1 MFMATKIAHAYP
13 GQGAQFPE
21 MGNYLSKKALQIASE
36 SFQKLIDA
44 LKEQNDE
51 VLTETAFVQPAV
63 YLVEASLM
71 EKLPSPSL
79 VLGHSS
85 GEYAALVEA
94 RVWDV
99 RTGFEIIRAR
109 GHFSASFAPKGFMV
123 QVPSSSRQQLLSEF
137 KSVYLAAINSED
149 RVVVAGI
156 EADWEKVKAFL
167 EENQVDYRL
176 LPVSAPFHT
185 PYMEKAA
192 QRLRSF
198 LEINPGKMPAVPVY
212 LNALRRVVNSYDD
225 VIEGLT
231 LGLTKSIDW
240 LEAQEYL
247 KKNQIS
253 TLVEIYPRPYISKF
267 TAFPTYN
274 VLEFYQLTL

>member
-1 MFMATKIAHAYP
+1 MATKIAHAYP

-21 MGNYLSKKALQIASE
+21 MGKYLSRKALQIANE
-36 SFQKLIDA
+36 SFQKLISA
-44 LKEQNDE
+44 LEERDKET
-51 VLTETAFVQPAV
+51 LTETAFVQPSV
-63 YLVEASLM
+63 YLVEASLT
-71 EKLPSPSL
+71 EKLPSPFL

-123 QVPSSSRQQLLSEF
+123 QIPSSSRQQVLGEF

-149 RVVVAGI
+149 RVVVAGV
-156 EADWEKVKAFL
+156 EADWKKVRKFL
-167 EENQVDYRL
+167 EENHVQYTL
-176 LPVSAPFHT
+176 LHVSAPFHT

-198 LEINPGKMPAVPVY
+198 LEINPGKMPLIPVY
-212 LNALRRVVNSYDD
+212 LNALRRTVQSYDD

-231 LGLTKSIDW
+231 LGLTRPINW
-240 LEAQEYL
+240 LETQEYL
-247 KKNQIS
+247 RKSEMS
-253 TLVEIYPRPYISKF
+253 TLVEVYPRPYLSKF
-267 TAFPTYN
+267 TSFPTYN
-274 VLEFYQLTL
+274 VLEFYHLTL

>member
-1 MFMATKIAHAYP
+1 MATKIAHAYP

-21 MGNYLSKKALQIASE
+21 MGKYLSRKALQIATE
-36 SFQKLIDA
+36 SFQKLITA
-44 LKEQNDE
+44 LEKQDKEI
-51 VLTETAFVQPAV
+51 LTETEFVQPAV

-123 QVPSSSRQQLLSEF
+123 QIPSSSRQQVLGEF

-149 RVVVAGI
+149 RVVVAGV
-156 EADWEKVKAFL
+156 EADWKKLKEFL
-167 EENQVDYRL
+167 EENHVEYTL
-176 LPVSAPFHT
+176 LHVSAPFHT

-198 LEINPGKMPAVPVY
+198 LEINPGKMPAISVY
-212 LNALRRVVNSYDD
+212 LNALKRVVQSYDD

-231 LGLTKSIDW
+231 LGLTNLSTGWKPKS
-240 LEAQEYL
+240 
-247 KKNQIS
+247 
-253 TLVEIYPRPYISKF
+253 T
-267 TAFPTYN
+267 
-274 VLEFYQLTL
+274 

>member
-1 MFMATKIAHAYP
+1 MATKIAHAYP

-21 MGNYLSKKALQIASE
+21 MGKYLSRKALQIATE
-36 SFQKLIDA
+36 SFQKLITA
-44 LKEQNDE
+44 LEKQDKEI
-51 VLTETAFVQPAV
+51 LTETEFVQPAV
-63 YLVEASLM
+63 YLVD
-71 EKLPSPSL
+71 
-79 VLGHSS
+79 SS

-123 QVPSSSRQQLLSEF
+123 QIPSNSRQQVLGEF

-149 RVVVAGI
+149 RVVVAGV
-156 EADWEKVKAFL
+156 EADWKKLKEFL
-167 EENQVDYRL
+167 EENHVEYTL
-176 LPVSAPFHT
+176 LHVSAPFHT

-198 LEINPGKMPAVPVY
+198 LEINPGKMPAISVY
-212 LNALRRVVNSYDD
+212 LNALKRVVQSYDD

-231 LGLTKSIDW
+231 LGLTKPINW
-240 LEAQEYL
+240 LETQEYL
-247 KKNQIS
+247 KRSEIS
-253 TLVEIYPRPYISKF
+253 TLVEVYPRPYLSKF
-267 TAFPTYN
+267 TSFPTYN
-274 VLEFYQLTL
+274 VSEFYHLTL

>member
-1 MFMATKIAHAYP
+1 MATKIAHAYP

-21 MGNYLSKKALQIASE
+21 MGKYLSRKALQIATE
-36 SFQKLIDA
+36 SFQKLITA
-44 LKEQNDE
+44 LEKQDKEI
-51 VLTETAFVQPAV
+51 LTETEFVQPAV

-85 GEYAALVEA
+85 GEYATLVEA

-123 QVPSSSRQQLLSEF
+123 QIPSNSRQQVLGEF

-149 RVVVAGI
+149 RVVVAGV
-156 EADWEKVKAFL
+156 EADWKKLKEFL
-167 EENQVDYRL
+167 EENHVEYTL
-176 LPVSAPFHT
+176 LHVSAPFHT

-198 LEINPGKMPAVPVY
+198 LEINPGKMPAISVY
-212 LNALRRVVNSYDD
+212 LNALKRVVQSYDD

-231 LGLTKSIDW
+231 LGLTKPINW
-240 LEAQEYL
+240 LETQEYL
-247 KKNQIS
+247 KRSEIS
-253 TLVEIYPRPYISKF
+253 TLVEVYPRPYLSKF
-267 TAFPTYN
+267 TSFPTYN
-274 VLEFYQLTL
+274 VSEFYHLTL

>member
-1 MFMATKIAHAYP
+1 MATKIAHAYP

-21 MGNYLSKKALQIASE
+21 MGKYLSRKALQIANE
-36 SFQKLIDA
+36 SFQKLISA
-44 LKEQNDE
+44 LEERDKET
-51 VLTETAFVQPAV
+51 LTETAFVQPSV

-71 EKLPSPSL
+71 EKLPSPFL

-123 QVPSSSRQQLLSEF
+123 QIPSSSRQQVLREF

-149 RVVVAGI
+149 RVVVAGV
-156 EADWEKVKAFL
+156 EADWKKVRKFL
-167 EENQVDYRL
+167 EENHVQYTL
-176 LPVSAPFHT
+176 LHVSAPFHT

-198 LEINPGKMPAVPVY
+198 LEINPGKMPLIPVY
-212 LNALRRVVNSYDD
+212 LNALRRTVQSYDD

-231 LGLTKSIDW
+231 LGLTRPINW
-240 LEAQEYL
+240 LETQEYL
-247 KKNQIS
+247 RKSEMS
-253 TLVEIYPRPYISKF
+253 TLVEVYPRPYLSKF
-267 TAFPTYN
+267 TSYPTYN
-274 VLEFYQLTL
+274 VLEFYHLTL

>member
-1 MFMATKIAHAYP
+1 MATKIAHAYP

-21 MGNYLSKKALQIASE
+21 MGKYLSRKALQIANE
-36 SFQKLIDA
+36 SFQKLISA
-44 LKEQNDE
+44 LEERDKET
-51 VLTETAFVQPAV
+51 LTETAFVQPSV

-123 QVPSSSRQQLLSEF
+123 QIPSSSRQQVLGEF

-149 RVVVAGI
+149 RVVVAGV
-156 EADWEKVKAFL
+156 EADWKKVRKFL
-167 EENQVDYRL
+167 EENHVQYTL
-176 LPVSAPFHT
+176 LHVSAPFHT

-198 LEINPGKMPAVPVY
+198 LEINPGKVPLIPVY
-212 LNALRRVVNSYDD
+212 LNALRRTVQSYDD

-231 LGLTKSIDW
+231 LGLTRPINW
-240 LEAQEYL
+240 LETQEYL
-247 KKNQIS
+247 RKSEMS
-253 TLVEIYPRPYISKF
+253 TLVEVYPRPYLSKF
-267 TAFPTYN
+267 TSFPTYN
-274 VLEFYQLTL
+274 VLEFYHLTL